1 MFLQI
6 SVDGALAAQPRK
18 STFCF
23 MTQLD
28 IPNIAFASA
37 ALRLFSALDGDLDQ
51 VSTRTSP
58 NVHAASGD
66 KFSLVTRIAVE
77 DPEDGGHVSVVH
89 ELLVAGE
96 KTRDVAARQAGF
108 TDDVRLLEFVP
119 FGDAFQGRAEIA
131 HIFFCRACPILWEL
145 RSNAT
150 TY

>member
-28 IPNIAFASA
+28 IPNIASA
-37 ALRLFSALDGDLDQ
+37 ALSLFLALDGDLDQ

-66 KFSLVTRIAVE
+66 KLRLVARVTAE
-77 DPEDGGHVSVVH
+77 DAKDSCHVGIIQL
-89 ELLVAGE
+89 LLVAGE
-96 KTRDVAARQAGF
+96 KTRNVTASQTGF
-108 TDDVRLLEFVP
+108 TNNVRLLEFVP
-119 FGDAFQGRAEIA
+119 FGDAFQGRAEVA
-131 HIFFCRACPILWEL
+131 HNFFAGRVPFYGNSDL
-145 RSNAT
+145 T
-150 TY
+150 Q

>member
-28 IPNIAFASA
+28 IPNIASA
-37 ALRLFSALDGDLDQ
+37 ALSLFLALDGDLDQ

-66 KFSLVTRIAVE
+66 KVRLVARVTAE
-77 DPEDGGHVSVVH
+77 DAEDSCHVGIIH
-89 ELLVAGE
+89 LLLVAGE
-96 KTRDVAARQAGF
+96 KTRNVTASHAGF
-108 TDDVRLLEFVP
+108 TDEVRLLEFVS
-119 FGDAFQGRAEIA
+119 FSDAFQGRAEIA
-131 HIFFCRACPILWEL
+131 HKFFCRACPILWEL
-145 RSNAT
+145 RFNAMNC
-150 TY
+150 